1 MYLLDTNILTALH
14 TGNYKVINA
23 IKQLEDPNI
32 AITIITK
39 VELIQGRISFLLKAT
54 NGQDLLRAQNLLSQT
69 ESLLSELEIVP
80 FDQSAAQQF
89 ELLLTN
95 KSLRK
100 YGRADLLIASIAL
113 ANRATLVT
121 RNTKDFQNIPNLKL
135 ANWMS

>member
-14 TGNYKVINA
+14 AGNSKVITA
-23 IKQLEDPNI
+23 IQRLDDPQI

-54 NGQDLLRAQNLLSQT
+54 SGQDLLRAQNLLAQT
-69 ESLLSELEIVP
+69 ESLLAELEIVP
-80 FDQSAAQQF
+80 FDRAAIEQF
-89 ELLLTN
+89 DLLLTN

-113 ANRATLVT
+113 ANRATLVS
-121 RNTKDFQNIPNLKL
+121 RNLKDFQNIPNLKL
-135 ANWMS
+135 VNWMD

>member
-69 ESLLSELEIVP
+69 ESLLSELEIVS

>member
-80 FDQSAAQQF
+80 FDQSAAQKF

-100 YGRADLLIASIAL
+100 YGRADILIASIAL

>member
-100 YGRADLLIASIAL
+100 YGRADLLITSIAL

>member
-14 TGNYKVINA
+14 AGNFKVVNA
-23 IKQLEDPNI
+23 IEQLQDPHI

-39 VELIQGRISFLLKAT
+39 VELLQGRISFLLKAN
-54 NGQDLLRAQNLLSQT
+54 NGQDLLRSQNLLAQT

-80 FDQSAAQQF
+80 FSQAAVQQF
-89 ELLLTN
+89 DLLLNN

-100 YGRADLLIASIAL
+100 CGRADLLIASIAL
-113 ANRATLVT
+113 ANRATLVS

-135 ANWMS
+135 VNWMN

>member
-69 ESLLSELEIVP
+69 ESLLSELEIVS

-100 YGRADLLIASIAL
+100 YGRADLLIASIVL